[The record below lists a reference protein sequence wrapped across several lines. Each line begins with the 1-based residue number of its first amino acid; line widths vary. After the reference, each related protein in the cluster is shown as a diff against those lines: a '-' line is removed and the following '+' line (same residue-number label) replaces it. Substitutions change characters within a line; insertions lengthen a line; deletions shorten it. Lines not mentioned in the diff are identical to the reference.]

1 MVERDRSGD
10 GDLRQVEIRSARMK
24 ISALSIGMKVKHPQ
38 YGDGVVKTIAEHTAE
53 VLFMEG
59 RKTVEPESSNLEPAE
74 AHASVTGLE
83 LPLQSL
89 IDRIVATTIAQL
101 GLEKPEADIEKLAL
115 RWHGG
120 KLVMHPSDPS
130 LQTKEVPLDVFF
142 HKIVMM
148 RNNLRVL
155 EQKINAHEKL
165 SDAEKVEMQQYI
177 TRSYGSMTTFN
188 LLFRNKEDQFGG
200 AQARD

>member
-1 MVERDRSGD
+1 
-10 GDLRQVEIRSARMK
+10 MK
-24 ISALSIGMKVKHPQ
+24 ISALSIGMKVRHPQ
-38 YGDGVVKTIAEHTAE
+38 YGDGVVKTIGEHTAE

-59 RKTVEPESSNLEPAE
+59 RKTVEPESSNLEPAD
-74 AHASVTGLE
+74 AHASISGLE
-83 LPLQSL
+83 LPLHTL

-101 GLEKPEADIEKLAL
+101 GLEKPEAEIGKLAV

-120 KLVMHPSDPS
+120 KLVLHPTDPA

-155 EQKINAHEKL
+155 EQKVNGHEKL
-165 SDAEKVEMQQYI
+165 TDAEKVEMQQYI
-177 TRSYGSMTTFN
+177 TRCYGSMTTFN

-200 AQARD
+200 AQAKEG

>member
-1 MVERDRSGD
+1 
-10 GDLRQVEIRSARMK
+10 MK
-24 ISALSIGMKVKHPQ
+24 ISALSVGMKVKHPQ
-38 YGDGVVKTIAEHTAE
+38 YGDGEVKTIGEHTAE
-53 VLFMEG
+53 ILFMEG

-74 AHASVTGLE
+74 AHASITGLE
-83 LPLQSL
+83 EPLQKL
-89 IDRIVATTIAQL
+89 IERVVGAAIAQL
-101 GLEKPEADIEKLAL
+101 GLENPDMDIEKLAL

-120 KLVMHPSDPS
+120 KLVLHPEDVT
-130 LQTKEVPLDVFF
+130 LQTKEIPIEVFF

-165 SDAEKVEMQQYI
+165 NDAEKVEMQQYI

-188 LLFRNKEDQFGG
+188 LLFRNKEEQFGG
-200 AQARD
+200 AQAKE